1 MSANE
6 STVATRKRLEEIERE
21 LSELR
26 EEYDALKSRWSV
38 EKEHIQ
44 SLRSLK
50 EHIEQTKRD
59 AETAERDG
67 DLGKVAELR
76 YGQLHMLTKKLEEEK
91 KQLDASQSAGKMLKE
106 EVGAED
112 IAEIVARWTGIP
124 VQRMLETE
132 RTKLLT

>member
-21 LSELR
+21 LNELR
-26 EEYDALKSRWSV
+26 EEYHALKSRWSV

-59 AETAERDG
+59 AETAVR
-67 DLGKVAELR
+67 
-76 YGQLHMLTKKLEEEK
+76 
-91 KQLDASQSAGKMLKE
+91 
-106 EVGAED
+106 
-112 IAEIVARWTGIP
+112 
-124 VQRMLETE
+124 
-132 RTKLLT
+132 